1 MTLVKKYIRWLFVF
15 LFTLVLVSCGL
26 KNDAANKL
34 ENNQGNGE
42 ENKEVND
49 TIEYSDRGGFL
60 WKVENGDTKVY
71 LQGTIHLG
79 NEDTFP
85 LNKHAE
91 TSYEE
96 ADVVMPEIDL
106 TEINMVE
113 TQTMF
118 MEYGTY
124 DEDKT
129 IADDIN
135 KESVERLEEIVEE
148 AGIPFELV
156 ESFKPW
162 YIDSLLLELALE
174 ETPFSSDYSVDSY
187 FLDRAVEDEKEVIE
201 LESFDSQLALLS
213 GFSMEHQIKSLET
226 TIEMYQ
232 EAAKEI
238 EEMFNVWLKGDV
250 DKMTE
255 YAKASFEENSEYKE
269 KMNDE
274 RNIDMAAS
282 IKEILEEDDGRTYF
296 VIVGSMH
303 YIAEPSIISILEEN
317 YDVEHIY

>member
-1 MTLVKKYIRWLFVF
+1 MKKYIRWLFVF
-15 LFTLVLVSCGL
+15 LFALVLVSCGL

-91 TSYEE
+91 TAYEE

-106 TEINMVE
+106 TEIDIAQ

-118 MEYGTY
+118 MEYGTNN
-124 DEDKT
+124 EGKT
-129 IADDIN
+129 IYDDISEEAID
-135 KESVERLEEIVEE
+135 KLEKIIEE
-148 AGIPFELV
+148 AGLRFELL

-162 YIDSLLLELALE
+162 YIESLLLELALE
-174 ETPFSSDYSVDSY
+174 EKPFSSDYSVDSY
-187 FLDRAVEDEKEVIE
+187 FLDRAVEDEKKIIE
-201 LESFDSQLALLS
+201 LESFDSQLELLS